1 MRWSCHTGD
10 MFHVN
15 KLCSWCKTNRKKMRK
30 THLRVFGWH
39 LNSSL
44 LLLQSIRRCDK
55 LKYCPGSDLMG
66 DSVLPCAWGKPGKL
80 AASFLKAGN
89 GCQGIWKGYSA
100 MDWKL
105 LWDHPAEQLCEK
117 SELGF
122 GVSQCRRIL
131 RLLLLWW
138 WQWWLLLSVSFP
150 SGLCLGGSLFSL
162 VCKATSSQYP
172 KPPGTEKC
180 LFLHQKQVSFL
191 LTECFSLEKN
201 NSEFRS
207 CLHLFRIVNRIST
220 VL

>member
-1 MRWSCHTGD
+1 MCLRQARQTCCL
-10 MFHVN
+10 FPE
-15 KLCSWCKTNRKKMRK
+15 SWKWLSGNLEGLLSYGLKTALGSPSRAAVWKI
-30 THLRVFGWH
+30 RVGVWCVPVQAH
-39 LNSSL
+39 LN
-44 LLLQSIRRCDK
+44 
-55 LKYCPGSDLMG
+55 
-66 DSVLPCAWGKPGKL
+66 A
-80 AASFLKAGN
+80 
-89 GCQGIWKGYSA
+89 
-100 MDWKL
+100 
-105 LWDHPAEQLCEK
+105 PAPL
-117 SELGF
+117 
-122 GVSQCRRIL
+122 
-131 RLLLLWW
+131 W

-150 SGLCLGGSLFSL
+150 SGLCLGGSLFPL